1 VKVIWSPLALDR
13 VSEAAEYIARD
24 DPLAAEEW
32 LSGIL
37 DAAERLSNFP
47 RRGRLVPEAGRQ
59 DVREIYF
66 GNYRIIYR
74 IEPNRIA
81 ILTVRH
87 LRRLVDKE
95 ELKSQ
100 QKGPA

>member
-1 VKVIWSPLALDR
+1 MRVIWSPLALDR

-24 DPLAAEEW
+24 NPAAAEEW
-32 LSGIL
+32 VSGIF
-37 DAAERLSNFP
+37 DAAEHLSAFP

-59 DVREIYF
+59 NIREIYF

-74 IEPNRIA
+74 VEANRIA

-87 LRRLVDKE
+87 LRRLIDTE
-95 ELKSQ
+95 ELKLS
-100 QKGPA
+100 GG